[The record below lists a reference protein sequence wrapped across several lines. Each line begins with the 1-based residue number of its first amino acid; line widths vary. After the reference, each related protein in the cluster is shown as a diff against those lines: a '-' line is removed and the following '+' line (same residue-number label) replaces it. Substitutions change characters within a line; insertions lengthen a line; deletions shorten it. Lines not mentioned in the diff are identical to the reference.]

1 MINELG
7 KMLRKIRIEKEE
19 RLFDMAEKIGVSVAF
34 LSAIETG
41 RKAPPLNVVDR
52 IATAY
57 KLEKKQRIQLE
68 LAVSNSRS
76 SFRLEPQS
84 SIAQD
89 TAAMFARRLNRLG
102 PEAHKKIQ
110 AILKRDEARDEAK

>member
-7 KMLRKIRIEKEE
+7 KMLRKIRIEGEE

-52 IATAY
+52 IANAY

-84 SIAQD
+84 LMARD
-89 TAAMFARRLNRLG
+89 TVAMFARRLNHLG
-102 PEAHKKIQ
+102 PEEHKKIQ

>member
-1 MINELG
+1 MINDLG

-19 RLFDMAEKIGVSVAF
+19 RLLDMAEKIGVSVAF

-52 IATAY
+52 IAAAY
-57 KLEKKQRIQLE
+57 KMEKKQRTQLE
-68 LAVSNSRS
+68 LVVSNSRS

-84 SIAQD
+84 SAAHD
-89 TAAMFARRLNRLG
+89 TVALLARRLNRLG
-102 PEAHKKIQ
+102 PEEHKRIQ
-110 AILKRDEARDEAK
+110 AILKRDDAK

>member
-7 KMLRKIRIEKEE
+7 KMLRKIRIEEEE

-57 KLEKKQRIQLE
+57 KMEKKQRIQLE

-84 SIAQD
+84 SIARD
-89 TAAMFARRLNRLG
+89 TVAIFARRLNRLG
-102 PEAHKKIQ
+102 PEEHKKIQ

>member
-1 MINELG
+1 MINDLG

-19 RLFDMAEKIGVSVAF
+19 RLLDMAGKIGVSVAF

-57 KLEKKQRIQLE
+57 KMEKKQRVQLE
-68 LAVSNSRS
+68 LAASNSRS

-84 SIAQD
+84 SIAHD
-89 TAAMFARRLNRLG
+89 TVAMFARRLNRLG
-102 PEAHKKIQ
+102 PEAHKQIQ
-110 AILKRDEARDEAK
+110 AILKRDEAK